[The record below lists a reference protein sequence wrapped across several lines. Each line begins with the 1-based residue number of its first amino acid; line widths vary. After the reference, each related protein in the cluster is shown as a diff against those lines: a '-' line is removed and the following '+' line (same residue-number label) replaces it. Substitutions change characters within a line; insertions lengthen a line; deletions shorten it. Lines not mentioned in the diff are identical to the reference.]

1 MHVLRSAVLAFVA
14 MPLAAQTPT
23 DSILV
28 LEDVPV
34 QQGNTPPAF
43 RLVDALGR
51 GFSTVR
57 NQTVFAPRTA
67 AAIDPTDASTV
78 FYETSSTSLGGT
90 WSTTIRGLAAFGINT
105 WGTLGREAS
114 TRVEAGATKVFTL
127 RNGQLWAVPK
137 AGGVNAAIASVPFA
151 IDLTIVDP
159 EAFVLTLPPSGA
171 SQILAVHT
179 GTFAVRTLG
188 PLPSSRSIAWSPTLE
203 LLVGTDTGDVLRVDP
218 ATGTVTNSI
227 ATGTGSIRNLA
238 ATRFGTAVWTDGAR
252 IYSELL
258 GGAVIYTST
267 WPILGLSMPR
277 TLAASL
283 MPYGQSCAAPGTIEW
298 SFSSQPNLGNANFRV
313 GLRNGTPNTPALLCL
328 GQGFSFST
336 VFGQALPI
344 GLGSIG
350 LGSCLLHCDPILQS
364 GIALDGTGSASV
376 LAAIPNDPA
385 LAGATFGLQWFG
397 AQAGANALGFVGSEG
412 AAAQI
417 W

>member
-1 MHVLRSAVLAFVA
+1 
-14 MPLAAQTPT
+14 
-23 DSILV
+23 
-28 LEDVPV
+28 
-34 QQGNTPPAF
+34 
-43 RLVDALGR
+43 VDALGR

-57 NQTVFAPRTA
+57 NQTVFAPRTSA
-67 AAIDPTDASTV
+67 AVDPTDASSV

-90 WSTTIRGLAAFGINT
+90 WSTTIRGLATFGVNT

-151 IDLTIVDP
+151 VDLTIVDP

-171 SQILAVHT
+171 SQILAVHM

-252 IYSELL
+252 VYSELL
-258 GGAVIYTST
+258 GGAAIYTSS
-267 WPILGLSMPR
+267 WPILDLSMPR

-336 VFGQALPI
+336 VFGQVLPI

-350 LGSCLLHCDPILQS
+350 LGWCLLHCDPILQS
-364 GIALDGTGSASV
+364 GIALDGTGSASA

>member
-90 WSTTIRGLAAFGINT
+90 WSTTIRGLATFGINT

-267 WPILGLSMPR
+267 WPILDLSIPR

-364 GIALDGTGSASV
+364 GIALDGTGSASA

>member
-1 MHVLRSAVLAFVA
+1 MHVLRSAVLAAVA
-14 MPLAAQTPT
+14 MPIAAQTPT

-67 AAIDPTDASTV
+67 AAVDPTDASTV

-90 WSTTIRGLAAFGINT
+90 WSTTIRGLATFGVNT

-137 AGGVNAAIASVPFA
+137 AGGANAAIASVPFA
-151 IDLTIVDP
+151 VDLTIVDP

-267 WPILGLSMPR
+267 WPILDLSMPR

-350 LGSCLLHCDPILQS
+350 LGSCLLHSDPILQS

-376 LAAIPNDPA
+376 LAAIPNDPV

>member
-1 MHVLRSAVLAFVA
+1 MHVFRSAVLAAVA

-67 AAIDPTDASTV
+67 AAIDPTDASNV

-90 WSTTIRGLAAFGINT
+90 WSTTIRGLATFGVNT

-114 TRVEAGATKVFTL
+114 TRVEAGAMKVFTL

-151 IDLTIVDP
+151 VDLTIVDP

-171 SQILAVHT
+171 SQIVAVHT
-179 GTFAVRTLG
+179 GTFAVRTLR

-252 IYSELL
+252 VYSELL

-267 WPILGLSMPR
+267 WPILDLSMPR

-364 GIALDGTGSASV
+364 GIALDGTGSASA

-397 AQAGANALGFVGSEG
+397 AQAGANALGFVASEG

>member
-1 MHVLRSAVLAFVA
+1 MHVLPSAVLAAVA
-14 MPLAAQTPT
+14 MPLAAQTPI

-57 NQTVFAPRTA
+57 NQTVFAPRTSA
-67 AAIDPTDASTV
+67 AVDPTDASSV

-90 WSTTIRGLAAFGINT
+90 WSTTIRGLATFGINT

-137 AGGVNAAIASVPFA
+137 AGGANAAIASVPFA
-151 IDLTIVDP
+151 VDLTIVDP

-218 ATGTVTNSI
+218 ATGTVTNST

-267 WPILGLSMPR
+267 WPILDLSMPR

-336 VFGQALPI
+336 VFGQVLPI

-364 GIALDGTGSASV
+364 GIALDGTGAASA

>member
-1 MHVLRSAVLAFVA
+1 MHVLPSAVLAAVA
-14 MPLAAQTPT
+14 MPLAAQTPI

-57 NQTVFAPRTA
+57 NQTVFAPRTSA
-67 AAIDPTDASTV
+67 AVDPTDASSV

-90 WSTTIRGLAAFGINT
+90 WSTTIRGLATFGVNT

-137 AGGVNAAIASVPFA
+137 AGGANAAIASVPFA
-151 IDLTIVDP
+151 VDLTIVDP

-258 GGAVIYTST
+258 SGAAIYTSS
-267 WPILGLSMPR
+267 WPILDLSMPR

-336 VFGQALPI
+336 VFGQVLPI

-364 GIALDGTGSASV
+364 GIALDGTGAASA

-385 LAGATFGLQWFG
+385 LAGATCGLQWVG

>member
-90 WSTTIRGLAAFGINT
+90 WSTPIRGLATFGINT

-203 LLVGTDTGDVLRVDP
+203 LLVGTDTGDLLRVDP

-267 WPILGLSMPR
+267 WPILDLSIPR

-364 GIALDGTGSASV
+364 GIALDGTGSASA